1 MKHVDAILGKVLRS
15 AVRERLDVLSEL
27 AGRGEAASLLSVA
40 KTEIPRLVEG
50 WRQLL
55 TAHEADEKGNCP
67 ECSGRRRPQQA
78 PCAVWRAAYDHL
90 VAGALAPRSARHQ
103 LFGDSISPEPVP

>member
-1 MKHVDAILGKVLRS
+1 MDAILGTVLRS

-27 AGRGEAASLLSVA
+27 AGRGDAAALVSVA
-40 KTEIPRLVEG
+40 RAEIPRLIEG
-50 WRQLL
+50 WRKLL

-78 PCAVWRAAYDHL
+78 PCAVWRSAYDHL
-90 VAGALAPRSARHQ
+90 VAGALAPSPARHQ
-103 LFGDSISPEPVP
+103 LSAREARAQPVP